1 MMGEQI
7 IAQGNVWNLYKLGD
21 YDASFKEGETGNIR
35 LFLKSPVSN
44 AVVSG
49 LESALKTAG
58 MTLNGHVTQTT
69 SSPAVIRIPFKRTLP
84 PLAIAAIVIVAIA
97 AICVLLLS
105 WNVSKDVGL
114 PMKYTIP
121 LIILAVIALFVF
133 AWFKMG
139 KPGVPAGL
147 K

>member
-1 MMGEQI
+1 MEQV
-7 IAQGNVWNLYKLGD
+7 IATGNVWNLHRLGD
-21 YDASFKEGETGNIR
+21 YDKEFKEGETGNIR

-49 LESALKTAG
+49 LESSLKAAG
-58 MTLNGHVTQTT
+58 VTLNGKVTQSTGG
-69 SSPAVIRIPFKRTLP
+69 SAVIRIPFKKAVP
-84 PLAIAAIVIVAIA
+84 PLVIAALVIAAVAI
-97 AICVLLLS
+97 ICVVMVG

-114 PMKYTIP
+114 PMRYTIP
-121 LIILAVIALFVF
+121 LIILAVIALFIF

>member
-1 MMGEQI
+1 MEQV
-7 IAQGNVWNLYKLGD
+7 IATGNVWDLHRLRD

-69 SSPAVIRIPFKRTLP
+69 RSPAVIRIPFKRTLP

-114 PMKYTIP
+114 PKRYTIP
-121 LIILAVIALFVF
+121 LTILAVIALFVF

-139 KPGVPAGL
+139 KPGVPARL

>member
-1 MMGEQI
+1 MEQL
-7 IAQGNVWNLYKLGD
+7 IATGNIWNLYKLEG
-21 YDASFKEGETGNIR
+21 YDKEFKEGETGSIR
-35 LFLKSPVSN
+35 LFLKSPVPSS
-44 AVVSG
+44 VVSG

-69 SSPAVIRIPFKRTLP
+69 RSPAVIRIPFKRTLP

-114 PMKYTIP
+114 PKRYVIP
-121 LIILAVIALFVF
+121 LVILAVIALMAF

-139 KPGVPAGL
+139 KPGVPARL